1 MLRVEV
7 QNAAIPSVGFGTWE
21 LAGDTARRMVQ
32 AALEAG
38 YRHIDTAQIYGNER
52 EVGEGIRAS
61 RVRRDDVFLT
71 TKVWMDRFRDGDLQ
85 RSAEESLARL
95 GVANVDLLLLHWPNP
110 EVPLRETVR
119 ALSDAKARG
128 LTRHIGVSNFT
139 TKLLDEAVAHARE
152 PIVTNQVEYHPFI
165 DQSEVL
171 AACRAH
177 GLSLTAYSPL
187 AKGRVFGDPVVEEV
201 ARRHGRTAG
210 QVAIRWLVQQ
220 PDVIAIPRSS
230 KPEHAR
236 ANLDVM
242 DFALSEDDMD
252 RISRLGTRQGRLVN
266 PAWSPRWD

>member
-1 MLRVEV
+1 
-7 QNAAIPSVGFGTWE
+7 
-21 LAGDTARRMVQ
+21 
-32 AALEAG
+32 
-38 YRHIDTAQIYGNER
+38 
-52 EVGEGIRAS
+52 
-61 RVRRDDVFLT
+61 
-71 TKVWMDRFRDGDLQ
+71 
-85 RSAEESLARL
+85 
-95 GVANVDLLLLHWPNP
+95 
-110 EVPLRETVR
+110 
-119 ALSDAKARG
+119 
-128 LTRHIGVSNFT
+128 
-139 TKLLDEAVAHARE
+139 
-152 PIVTNQVEYHPFI
+152 VEYHPFI

-187 AKGRVFGDPVVEEV
+187 AKGRVFGDPVIEEV